1 MKKKLLSKTLSVFT
15 AMVLVFA
22 SAAVPAYAQDG
33 DYSLGAAHR
42 EFVES
47 SRSGTSSGHTVS
59 SQFRESQAG
68 APSGFMDRLRQG
80 WEDLSS
86 SFRFRPRDTGSSTSG
101 GGNIVDDMSP
111 SIVGT
116 GIGQGQDALANS
128 MTSLGRRQPSQ
139 YQAAGNRL
147 QQAGESLRS
156 NGYITRTVD
165 TINTVDTIRTFTDT
179 GHTHPSMVWT
189 HYSFKAGGL
198 LTSNIGAASAA
209 APAVGAVGDFV
220 GGNVCT
226 NYMNSHTSDALEM
239 ADGRDALA
247 LGDDEGHQHLPGVLA
262 QDADAGPG
270 PDGSQGALTR
280 SLPNSGIQGGLMSD
294 IWNFTKIMFNSP
306 AHTLNWIIT
315 GGKSDNTSSDP
326 GDMSVWTNLWK
337 NICDGWNDMFGNKK
351 KLGPGDTKSDFNH
364 RHYVSFVLCNECVK
378 EGLDGTNCPHWQQRD

>member
-15 AMVLVFA
+15 AMFLVFA

-86 SFRFRPRDTGSSTSG
+86 SFRFRPRDTDSGTSG

-209 APAVGAVGDFV
+209 APCRGSSGGLCGRQCLYQLYEQPHQRCVGN
-220 GGNVCT
+220 GGQHDRIRRQ
-226 NYMNSHTSDALEM
+226 YHLQ
-239 ADGRDALA
+239 
-247 LGDDEGHQHLPGVLA
+247 DDDQHLYA
-262 QDADAGPG
+262 QRYCRPR
-270 PDGSQGALTR
+270 PRRQPRR
-280 SLPNSGIQGGLMSD
+280 S
-294 IWNFTKIMFNSP
+294 
-306 AHTLNWIIT
+306 
-315 GGKSDNTSSDP
+315 
-326 GDMSVWTNLWK
+326 
-337 NICDGWNDMFGNKK
+337 
-351 KLGPGDTKSDFNH
+351 DT
-364 RHYVSFVLCNECVK
+364 
-378 EGLDGTNCPHWQQRD
+378 TTPQQRDTGRADERYMEFYKNHVQLSRARS

>member
-59 SQFRESQAG
+59 SQFRESQAS

-86 SFRFRPRDTGSSTSG
+86 SFRFRPRDTDSGTSG

-226 NYMNSHTSDALEM
+226 NYMNSHTSDVLEM
-239 ADGRDALA
+239 ADGMT
-247 LGDDEGHQHLPGVLA
+247 EY
-262 QDADAGPG
+262 ADNITYKMMTNTFTPSDIAGPG

-280 SLPNSGIQGGLMSD
+280 PLPNSGIQGGLMSD

-306 AHTLNWIIT
+306 AHALNWIIT

-326 GDMSVWTNLWK
+326 GDLSVWSNLWN
-337 NICDGWNDMFGNKK
+337 NICDGWNSMFGNKK
-351 KLGPGDTKSDFNH
+351 KTGPGDTKSYFNH
-364 RHYVSFVLCNECVK
+364 RSGSGWIILCNECVK
-378 EGLDGTNCPHWQQRD
+378 EGLDGSNCPHWQQRD